1 MCLAIPSKVVELHG
15 DGTATVD
22 TMGVR
27 RRVSLELMDE
37 EVNLG
42 DYVLIHVGFAIQKL
56 NEEEALKS
64 LELFEEIVSEL
75 EEEERVYGEH
85 PE

>member
-1 MCLAIPSKVVELHG
+1 MCLAIPSKVVELHE

-27 RRVSLELMDE
+27 RRVSLELMGE
-37 EVNLG
+37 EVRSG

-56 NEEEALKS
+56 DEEEALKS
-64 LELFEEIVSEL
+64 LELFEDIIAEL
-75 EEEERVYGEH
+75 EEEERV
-85 PE
+85 